1 MLLVSRS
8 SHENQTA
15 IKDIENKDKK
25 IVNLTNA
32 KINEFP
38 DFF

>member
-8 SHENQTA
+8 SRENQTA

-32 KINEFP
+32 KIN